1 VAAAPATAAAPMQA
15 MAVAVPFLPPNRVP
29 LPTPFGQRNV
39 SMMPPPLA
47 MPIMPYG
54 QFPPPRWDGP
64 APFQGA
70 PSTPTG
76 RGTGRGQGRGR
87 GRAAPSKPAPN
98 PFPEAEQDSE
108 LNWGRGGKI
117 RWDVVKSM
125 FTIAQSPALAEQKKH
140 PPHGKLSYW
149 WQKVYE
155 ELCLEHPSFLRTSL
169 TVNDAGGKRLQ
180 CQRSKLKNRFY
191 DATKIPS
198 GGNEEKRAAAEK
210 MTKMLKDNGVYE
222 LLHAEF
228 SDPNIAEEDFQGG
241 ESDAEPEVEE
251 TQSDGSPGST
261 GGCNSSGGSTGTTK
275 PDVSGGGSRTHGGK
289 TKVGRG
295 KETGTGSMRPA
306 EQLDR
311 IFGMLDDRKRDR
323 EEQEQRAARL
333 ERQLTQLTQQQNNL
347 TPLLEKLLQQATREM

>member
-228 SDPNIAEEDFQGG
+228 SDPNIAEYSLPPLNHYTHSLSHCTAFTYVRLISFAGKTSRGGRAMRSQRSRRHSQTVARGPPGGATHQGG
-241 ESDAEPEVEE
+241 AREQQNRMCPEEAVEP
-251 TQSDGSPGST
+251 T
-261 GGCNSSGGSTGTTK
+261 GGKRRSEGEKRQGQGACARQSSWTAYLACWTTEKGTEK
-275 PDVSGGGSRTHGGK
+275 SKSR
-289 TKVGRG
+289 
-295 KETGTGSMRPA
+295 
-306 EQLDR
+306 EQHV
-311 IFGMLDDRKRDR
+311 
-323 EEQEQRAARL
+323 
-333 ERQLTQLTQQQNNL
+333 
-347 TPLLEKLLQQATREM
+347 